1 MLARAPR
8 LDNPEASREPM
19 TARVALL
26 VIDMEPCGVGDEA
39 GLMQRSLSRYFARIA
54 STREVL
60 AGIEGRRD
68 RRDALSYW

>member
-1 MLARAPR
+1 
-8 LDNPEASREPM
+8 M
-19 TARVALL
+19 TARVAG
-26 VIDMEPCGVGDEA
+26 GVGDEA

>member
-19 TARVALL
+19 TARVAG
-26 VIDMEPCGVGDEA
+26 GVGDEA

-68 RRDALSYW
+68 RRDAPSYW